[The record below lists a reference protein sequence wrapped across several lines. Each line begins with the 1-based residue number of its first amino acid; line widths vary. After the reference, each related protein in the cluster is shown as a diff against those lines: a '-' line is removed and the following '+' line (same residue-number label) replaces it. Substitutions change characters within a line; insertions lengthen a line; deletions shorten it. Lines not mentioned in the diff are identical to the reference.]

1 MAESFEK
8 LTPDSKFVLINAH
21 VNRDL
26 DHSVLTNL
34 YQPIIGEQAI
44 ALYNLLWSLSLND
57 HNQMVLHKHYE
68 IQSMLNSGISDLLG
82 VRKRLEAVKLIR
94 TLMSPKRPDTLIY
107 ALNEPLS
114 PEQFLRTDI
123 LSIILLGKVGDST
136 YKQIVERLVTPTP
149 DLGETNDI
157 SASLLSTYDVPKNLV
172 KNIPGVVNEA
182 KATINQFSNQAD
194 QLSFEPDSTQFDFK
208 LLLRMLENSYVD
220 EASVKAARDLIL
232 SEHLLYGID
241 EIQMSK
247 LILRATNL
255 SNNQLKQNQ
264 LKAIITDSFT
274 LKQAQDRQPVIDKK
288 PDLQTATKN
297 YDAATKQLIS
307 ISKTNSPVAFL
318 RQIKKQKNG
327 IVTSG
332 EQRTLSELVTLRVL
346 PNDVMNILIYYLL
359 VDEKHSTL
367 NKNLMSSIADDW
379 SQHGVVTAE
388 KAVVAIKQRPLEKQ
402 KEAAKRRAK
411 YANQRRVTVKET
423 LPDWAKED
431 HKETAKSAPQP
442 KRQLTEAQKK
452 QLKEQLDQ
460 LKKPGK

>member
-182 KATINQFSNQAD
+182 KATISQFSNQAD

-288 PDLQTATKN
+288 PDRQTTTQN

-367 NKNLMSSIADDW
+367 NKNLMSS
-379 SQHGVVTAE
+379 
-388 KAVVAIKQRPLEKQ
+388 
-402 KEAAKRRAK
+402 
-411 YANQRRVTVKET
+411 
-423 LPDWAKED
+423 
-431 HKETAKSAPQP
+431 
-442 KRQLTEAQKK
+442 
-452 QLKEQLDQ
+452 
-460 LKKPGK
+460 